1 MKLNFEYF
9 RSAIIGALIAC
20 AALMPVS
27 AFAQGFTLPDGS
39 AAQGHQRAMTQPGAT
54 PPTAVGCTID
64 AGSTDMVGKCTASAA
79 SGSITFSRTF
89 AVAPYCMVVDASA
102 TSTVSMPVYTVSA
115 TAITLSTIISTHVL
129 YYWCFGQASSS

>member
-1 MKLNFEYF
+1 MKFFEHV
-9 RSAIIGALIAC
+9 RSAIVGAAI
-20 AALMPVS
+20 AALALMGSGP

-39 AAQGHQRAMTQPGAT
+39 AVQGHLKAATQPGAT

-64 AGSTDMVGKCTASAA
+64 PGSTDVVGKCTATAA

-89 AVAPYCMVVDASA
+89 TAAPVCLVVDASA

-115 TAITLSTIISTHVL
+115 TAITLSTIISTHIL
-129 YYWCFGQASSS
+129 FYWCVGNQGST